1 MTFQFDSDMLS
12 YNVFDLER
20 DLQLYSFSGA
30 DFPTHHCFFIK
41 ASQAE
46 HFAVRSPSKD
56 ERSNGR
62 VCWMDGGRM
71 MTAEDLSTIV
81 GGWFSWRQSSHKI
94 EDSERAAFPDEV
106 TDVEVFSI
114 APCFA
119 LRGKGGANIQNC
131 LIDGLSEAESMAV
144 FEEAQTVVMDRSFRR
159 APSPIYRRRVGL
171 KFNWNSDFK
180 AWLGAK

>member
-12 YNVFDLER
+12 YKVFDLER
-20 DLQLYSFSGA
+20 DLQLYSFRDA

-46 HFAVRSPSKD
+46 KFVIRSSSKEE
-56 ERSNGR
+56 EREGR
-62 VCWMDGGRM
+62 VCWEDSGYK
-71 MTAEDLSTIV
+71 TVDDLSTIA
-81 GGWFSWRQSSHKI
+81 GGWFSWRQGSHKI

-114 APCFA
+114 APCFGY
-119 LRGKGGANIQNC
+119 RGKGGANIRHC
-131 LIDGLSEAESMAV
+131 LIDGLSETESMAV
-144 FEEAQTVVMDRSFRR
+144 FEEAQSVVMDRSFRR

-171 KFNWNSDFK
+171 KFSWNSDFD
-180 AWLGAK
+180 AWRSR

>member
-12 YNVFDLER
+12 FNVFDLER
-20 DLQLYSFSGA
+20 DLQLYSFHDM
-30 DFPTHHCFFIK
+30 DFPTHHCFFIR

-46 HFAVRSPSKD
+46 NFAVRSPSND

-62 VCWMDGGRM
+62 VCWVNGASMETVD
-71 MTAEDLSTIV
+71 DLSIIA
-81 GGWFSWRQSSHKI
+81 GGWFSWRQGSHKI

-114 APCFA
+114 APCFGY
-119 LRGKGGANIQNC
+119 RGKGGANIRHC

-144 FEEAQTVVMDRSFRR
+144 FEEAQSVVMDRSFRR

-171 KFNWNSDFK
+171 KFNWNSDFDV
-180 AWLGAK
+180 WRSR